1 MGDFAVLRAIF
12 IATCLAV
19 APPSVAQQV
28 RVITGDIEHIYG
40 PRGEVLDDAELR
52 ARNERAFER
61 MQLEKQRAIEMQQ
74 IEAENERLR
83 LQRDQAALAYATA
96 PTWDSTYGGWFL
108 GGRHRVHPKIGVS
121 PRMGVSRR

>member
-1 MGDFAVLRAIF
+1 MLRAVF
-12 IATCLAV
+12 IATCLAL
-19 APPSVAQQV
+19 ASPSVAQQV

-40 PRGEVLDDAELR
+40 PGGEVLDDAELR

-83 LQRDQAALAYATA
+83 LLRDQTALAYAAT
-96 PTWDSTYGGWFL
+96 PTWDSRYGGWFFV
-108 GGRHRVHPKIGVS
+108 GRHRGPPGET
-121 PRMGVSRR
+121 RRLA